1 MKVYVECNKCFNLNL
16 TSLESCSA
24 CKKYLVCENINV
36 FYLANE
42 NESPSKLLQTLH
54 DPLNEEYHNDL
65 VDYYY
70 LDLIGEI
77 NQREDYT
84 SYSDLKNF
92 YPLYSLIRESEG
104 ISQEQVLL
112 KFLMMLVKVNDDNNK
127 RLPYVNK
134 FDRSSSVQI
143 GVTIIVGIF
152 ILKPEL
158 VSGVKKDFEK
168 NISAFFEKCRGL
180 ILPLYENTS
189 KSSYPPDLNG
199 YLFVLLIG
207 LIQDLEAI
215 NNSFK

>member
-1 MKVYVECNKCFNLNL
+1 M
-16 TSLESCSA
+16 TQ
-24 CKKYLVCENINV
+24 NINV

-112 KFLMMLVKVNDDNNK
+112 KFLMMLVKVNDDNNHRDK
-127 RLPYVNK
+127 L
-134 FDRSSSVQI
+134 
-143 GVTIIVGIF
+143 
-152 ILKPEL
+152 
-158 VSGVKKDFEK
+158 
-168 NISAFFEKCRGL
+168 
-180 ILPLYENTS
+180 
-189 KSSYPPDLNG
+189 
-199 YLFVLLIG
+199 
-207 LIQDLEAI
+207 
-215 NNSFK
+215 